1 MRPSPRSILL
11 DAQAL
16 TLLAQK
22 AKLVHAWTTY
32 AESVYARLYIS
43 SLTLTETT
51 DGSPRDA
58 NVRRA
63 VKLLITRPVTDDIAL
78 RAGALRASTTRRKPR
93 DLTVGAV
100 VAATALTLPSPVVVL
115 TGDPDN
121 LRLLLADT
129 HVLVEPVG

>member
-1 MRPSPRSILL
+1 MRPSPRSILF

-22 AKLVHAWTTY
+22 AQRVHAWTTY
-32 AESVYARLYIS
+32 AESIYARLYIS
-43 SLTLTETT
+43 SLTFAETT
-51 DGSPRDA
+51 DGSARDA

-63 VKLLITRPVTDDIAL
+63 IKPLITRPVTDEIAL

-93 DLTVGAV
+93 NLTVDAV

-115 TGDPDN
+115 TGDPDD
-121 LRLLLADT
+121 LRLLLVDT
-129 HVLVEPVG
+129 HIMVEPVG